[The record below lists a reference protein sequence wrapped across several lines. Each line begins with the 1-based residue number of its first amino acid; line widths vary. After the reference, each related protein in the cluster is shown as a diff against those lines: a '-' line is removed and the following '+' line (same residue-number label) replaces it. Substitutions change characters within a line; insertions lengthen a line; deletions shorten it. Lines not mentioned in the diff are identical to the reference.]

1 MKPRGT
7 NNAAE
12 NELTTPKSA
21 IGKPISQCGL
31 STKSLKPREFS
42 TPEKTSFQRV
52 NRLLYQQT
60 QRAGFQQKS
69 SIQLTHKSPH
79 QRTNQPLKRCQFWSF
94 TTLVNIE
101 IERRYDN
108 FDFELLPLDLCDIA
122 AFFFLQTNAQL
133 RGEQRLHPDL
143 KHCAINTKFEVE
155 AKLPSVV
162 NPS

>member
-108 FDFELLPLDLCDIA
+108 LDFELLPLDLCDIA
-122 AFFFLQTNAQL
+122 AFFFLQTNAFYTANSGFSRTL
-133 RGEQRLHPDL
+133 PHSFL
-143 KHCAINTKFEVE
+143 TKEKQILALTFMKQIE
-155 AKLPSVV
+155 K
-162 NPS
+162 